1 MARSDLSAAPR
12 LVDKATRECGQ
23 AGSGESAWV
32 ALKDFARCSDAHLLA
47 IAGAVWEHLGA
58 PHSQARWQALE
69 LCARLWPRSAAFRHA
84 LMRDIP
90 TFVQLV
96 CAIAPAASAGRAAAA
111 RGGLPPP
118 EHWAKQLHRRGVE
131 LIERWHASHGHLPE
145 YRQLDLARRRV
156 CTSAASA
163 SASLDDGPQAQRWAE
178 QWQQLRDGGAE
189 ASLAE
194 AAAAVVQ
201 LGTCVQIMAPIDL
214 RQPEQRSE
222 EERAALGEALQGA
235 CREARLRLLPKLRA
249 HLAALAHAPL
259 DDDLQSHER
268 RVTRG
273 CEPRLAGR
281 VHTRLLRRVTAAR
294 SALLELLLPDGATR
308 TQEGEAAQGE
318 GETDS
323 DSDFEDVP
331 LLPAHSLARTAAA
344 SDTPAA
350 AAERAVRSPRSAARA
365 AAALMGASAGAAAGA
380 NDGTAL
386 CGAPRRDGSLCRV
399 AVPPGG
405 VCPFHGE
412 RCERDDDGIPLHD
425 EWRQGGERPPEAPAA
440 EGQAAPAPA
449 PARGEVSP
457 PPPRAKRSRPRR
469 SAAARGGLEEVE
481 RPRSHPQLHARLA
494 RKRPGGAERRAEAAR
509 DANAA
514 TRARFNN
521 LW

>member
-1 MARSDLSAAPR
+1 MTSCKNQCLKAAPR

-194 AAAAVVQ
+194 AAAAVEQ
-201 LGTCVQIMAPIDL
+201 LGTCVQIMAPVMDEADGADEAAAAASGARGGARGEAAAAAAGQAAAAAGEAAAAARRPRQGGATGEEIAGGAAAAGLEAAAEEMEEEGEEEREETEEETEEEEEEEEEEEAANLAGAPRMHALGAGAVQIDL

-235 CREARLRLLPKLRA
+235 CREVCAAHFRETLPGHFLAACRVLRPTEGLLPPSSQASAQPLPWRASSARASLRHQARLRLLPKLRA

-273 CEPRLAGR
+273 CEPRLAG
-281 VHTRLLRRVTAAR
+281 LAETAGW
-294 SALLELLLPDGATR
+294 S
-308 TQEGEAAQGE
+308 
-318 GETDS
+318 
-323 DSDFEDVP
+323 V
-331 LLPAHSLARTAAA
+331 
-344 SDTPAA
+344 
-350 AAERAVRSPRSAARA
+350 V
-365 AAALMGASAGAAAGA
+365 
-380 NDGTAL
+380 
-386 CGAPRRDGSLCRV
+386 
-399 AVPPGG
+399 
-405 VCPFHGE
+405 
-412 RCERDDDGIPLHD
+412 
-425 EWRQGGERPPEAPAA
+425 
-440 EGQAAPAPA
+440 
-449 PARGEVSP
+449 
-457 PPPRAKRSRPRR
+457 
-469 SAAARGGLEEVE
+469 
-481 RPRSHPQLHARLA
+481 
-494 RKRPGGAERRAEAAR
+494 
-509 DANAA
+509 
-514 TRARFNN
+514 
-521 LW
+521 